1 MQGVRFQNIPTDE
14 GGEVSTTMERTLAP
28 FSKYPLKIF
37 GKIIIIFLV
46 IMIIKKITFKKI
58 HKWQYDREKEANEIK
73 EQKAYEQRVRDS
85 LVNAALTADFSI
97 PGDPTNRPLIVYSYS
112 ETEASRANLL
122 FFLEHAVHSQADF
135 VFILNGKTDMDEV
148 IPINIPNIRIVTR
161 PNACYDLGSMGE
173 VLAKDNYELVRK
185 YKRFILMN
193 SSIRGPFMP
202 TWAEN
207 ECWTDKYLGKVNET
221 TKLVGMSYNCHPS
234 RHVQS
239 MIFAT
244 DSIGIRIL
252 LAGNKTDD
260 TLKSDQDYD
269 IPANPS
275 SMNGLSICPSNKFR
289 AVSSEISL
297 TSLLYRASYRV
308 HVLMTAAAVP
318 DYYETCFHNGEP
330 KEWEH
335 VTPYE
340 TLFVKANRNIRFDI
354 NVLDKLTKFH
364 DQWGYSSWKAC
375 APKK

>member
-1 MQGVRFQNIPTDE
+1 MQGVRFKNIPTEE
-14 GGEVSTTMERTLAP
+14 GGLATSTRERAESPL
-28 FSKYPLKIF
+28 SRYPLK
-37 GKIIIIFLV
+37 KIGLFIILLLIVL
-46 IMIIKKITFKKI
+46 IIRKITLRKL
-58 HKWQYDREKEANEIK
+58 HKWQYEHDKEQNEIR
-73 EQKAYEQRVRDS
+73 EQKEYEARVRKS
-85 LVNAALTADFSI
+85 LVDNALVADYSI
-97 PGDPTNRPLIVYSYS
+97 PGHPTDRPLIMYSYS

-135 VFILNGKTDMDEV
+135 VFVLNGKTDMDEV
-148 IPINIPNIRIVTR
+148 IPINIPNIRIVKR

-173 VLAKDNYELVRK
+173 VLARDNYELVRK

-207 ECWTDKYLGKVNET
+207 ECWSDKYLGKVNET
-221 TKLVGMSYNCHPS
+221 VKLVGMSYNCHPS

-244 DSIGIRIL
+244 DAKGIRIL

-260 TLKSDQDYD
+260 TLKSDQDYP

-289 AVSSEISL
+289 AISSEISL
-297 TSLLYRASYRV
+297 TSLMYRASYRV

-318 DYYETCFHNGEP
+318 DYYETCFHNVEP

-340 TLFVKANRNIRFDI
+340 TLFVKANRNIRFDL
-354 NVLDKLTKFH
+354 NVLEKLTMFH
-364 DQWGYSSWKAC
+364 DQWGYSSWMAC